1 VVRQRP
7 QAPISKGIHAAC
19 IKLFV
24 PVPVAVPNHRGYPGD
39 RLGAISVGQAGGNA
53 LIASPMHA
61 RSLDKKPLDRQ
72 ASIASALRTVATEQA
87 GIAALAEALENGLAG
102 PFAQAVD
109 MISRIEGRLIVTG
122 VGKSGHIGSKIAATL
137 ASTGTPAFF
146 VHPVEANHGDLGMIA
161 RDDAIIAISWSG
173 ESKEMLGIVAYSR
186 RFSIPLIAVT
196 SGETSAL
203 ARAAD
208 VVLLLPRASE
218 ACPHGL
224 APTTSTLLQLV
235 IGDALAI
242 ALLEARGFTPDH
254 FRTFHPGGQ
263 LGANLTLVSEIMRVG
278 DQIPLAKLGTKMP
291 EAVMTL
297 SQKKVGCV
305 LIVDT
310 NGELVGIITDGDV
323 ARNLHRNLADVIV
336 DDVMTRT
343 PKTIDPQTLAG
354 TAIAL
359 LNEYHI
365 GALVVT
371 KNNMPLGVVHFHDLL
386 RIGAA

>member
-1 VVRQRP
+1 
-7 QAPISKGIHAAC
+7 
-19 IKLFV
+19 
-24 PVPVAVPNHRGYPGD
+24 
-39 RLGAISVGQAGGNA
+39 
-53 LIASPMHA
+53 MHA
-61 RSLDKKPLDRQ
+61 GSQEKKPLE

-87 GIAALAEALENGLAG
+87 GVAALAAALENELAE
-102 PFAQAVD
+102 PFASAVD
-109 MISRIEGRLIVTG
+109 IVSRIDGRVIVTG

-146 VHPVEANHGDLGMIA
+146 VHPAEANHGDLGMIA
-161 RDDAIIAISWSG
+161 RDDAIIAMSWSG
-173 ESKEMLGIVAYSR
+173 ESKELMGIVAYSR
-186 RFSIPLIAVT
+186 RFSIPLIAIT
-196 SGETSAL
+196 AGAASAL

-208 VVLLLPRASE
+208 VVLLLPSVPE

-235 IGDALAI
+235 VGDALAI

-278 DQIPLAKLGTKMP
+278 DQIPLAALGTKMP

-297 SQKKVGCV
+297 SNKKVGCV
-305 LIVDT
+305 CVVDGK
-310 NGELVGIITDGDV
+310 GELVGIITDGDV
-323 ARNLHRNLADVIV
+323 ARNLHRNLADIAV
-336 DDVMTRT
+336 DDIMTRT
-343 PKTIDPQTLAG
+343 PKTVDPQTLAG

-359 LNEYHI
+359 LNEYNI

-371 KNNMPLGVVHFHDLL
+371 ENRMPVGVIHFHDLL

>member
-1 VVRQRP
+1 
-7 QAPISKGIHAAC
+7 
-19 IKLFV
+19 
-24 PVPVAVPNHRGYPGD
+24 
-39 RLGAISVGQAGGNA
+39 
-53 LIASPMHA
+53 MHA
-61 RSLDKKPLDRQ
+61 GSPEKKQPDRQ
-72 ASIASALRTVATEQA
+72 AAIDSALRTVATEQA
-87 GIAALAEALENGLAG
+87 GVATLAAALENGLAE
-102 PFAQAVD
+102 PFVRAVD
-109 MISRIEGRLIVTG
+109 IVSRINGRVIVTG

-146 VHPVEANHGDLGMIA
+146 VHPAEANHGDLGMIA
-161 RDDAIIAISWSG
+161 KDDAIIAMSWSG
-173 ESKEMLGIVAYSR
+173 ESKELMGIVAYSR
-186 RFSIPLIAVT
+186 RFSIPLIAIT
-196 SGETSAL
+196 AGETSAL

-208 VVLLLPRASE
+208 VVLLLPLAPE

-235 IGDALAI
+235 VGDALAI

-263 LGANLTLVSEIMRVG
+263 LGANLTVVSEIMRIG
-278 DQIPLAKLGTKMP
+278 DQVPLALLGTKMP

-305 LIVDT
+305 CIVDAK
-310 NGELVGIITDGDV
+310 GKLVGIITDGDV
-323 ARNLHRNLADVIV
+323 ARNLHRNLADVTV
-336 DDVMTRT
+336 DEIMTRT

-354 TAIAL
+354 TAIAM
-359 LNEYHI
+359 LNEHNI

-371 KNNMPLGVVHFHDLL
+371 KNNMPVGVVHFHDLL